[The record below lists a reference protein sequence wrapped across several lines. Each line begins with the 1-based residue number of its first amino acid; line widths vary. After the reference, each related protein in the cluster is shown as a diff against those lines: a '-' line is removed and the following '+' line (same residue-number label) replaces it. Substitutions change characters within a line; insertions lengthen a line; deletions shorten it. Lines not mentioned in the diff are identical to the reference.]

1 MPRRVILTLHI
12 TYAMRNNEPM
22 RLETYLEQQN
32 LKQADFA
39 KKVGVTPATVSRLL
53 AGQLSP
59 SLELAARIEDVTKRK
74 VPMRSWVAAR

>member
-1 MPRRVILTLHI
+1 MPRGVSFALQK
-12 TYAMRNNEPM
+12 TYVMRNNEPM
-22 RLETYLEQQN
+22 RLETYLKQQN

-59 SLELAARIEDVTKRK
+59 SLELAARIEEITKRK
-74 VPMRSWVAAR
+74 VPMRSWVDTR

>member
-1 MPRRVILTLHI
+1 MPRGVSFALQK
-12 TYAMRNNEPM
+12 TYVMRNNEPM

-74 VPMRSWVAAR
+74 VPMRSWVNTR